1 MTLEIKTIL
10 APTDFSETSEEAVE
24 VAVEFA
30 RRFSAEI
37 VLFHVYQLPA
47 YVFPDGLM
55 PVAPE
60 LLQEVERSIA
70 SELDR
75 LTVRIAARGVQV
87 SHATSMGPTH
97 TEIVRKAET
106 IKADLVVMGTHGR
119 SGISHALMGS
129 VAEKVV
135 RKAPCP
141 VLTVRPA
148 RQPEEHPIA

>member
-1 MTLEIKTIL
+1 VTLEIKTIL
-10 APTDFSETSEEAVE
+10 VPTDFSETSEDAIE

-30 RRFSAEI
+30 RRFSSEI

-75 LTVRIAARGVQV
+75 LADRVAARGVRV
-87 SHATSMGPTH
+87 KHATSMGPTH
-97 TEIVRKAET
+97 TEIIRKLEAM
-106 IKADLVVMGTHGR
+106 KADLVVMGTHGR

-141 VLTVRPA
+141 VLTVRPM
-148 RQPEEHPIA
+148 RHPEERPIV